1 MKNVPREHLSCST
14 SQGHSLHSAFTMIE
28 LIFVVVILGIL
39 SAIAL
44 PKFTTTKNLA
54 DVGKGRADVMAIR
67 SSILTERQSQLIKG
81 VNTYIPKLSDN
92 NTTLFTGDGAGRKL
106 LTYGITSGTSDGK
119 WSASDNT
126 YKKYNFKVNSVN
138 VPFDYNSTTG
148 IFGCDANQNGT
159 QAQKYCY
166 QMTK

>member
-1 MKNVPREHLSCST
+1 MKH
-14 SQGHSLHSAFTMIE
+14 AFTIIE
-28 LIFVVVILGIL
+28 LMFVIVILGIL

-44 PKFTTTKNLA
+44 PKFATTKNLA
-54 DVGKGRADVMAIR
+54 DVGKGRSDVMAIR

-92 NTTLFTGDGAGRKL
+92 NTTLFTGDGTRKL

-126 YKKYNFKVNSVN
+126 GKNYNFKVDGVN
-138 VPFDYNSTTG
+138 VPFDYNNTTG
-148 IFGCDANQNGT
+148 IFTCDADKDGT

-166 QMTK
+166 KMTK